1 MGGSRTGFVPEKWK
15 NVVEGPSMS
24 VNKGEQ
30 SGKTWGG
37 RFAEATNELVVKY
50 TESIS
55 FDSRLARHDILG
67 SQAQAR
73 MLGKVGLVSPEE
85 AVALVAALDDIGDEI
100 SQGKMVFRLELEDIH
115 THIEQALIARLGDT
129 GRKLHTGRSRND
141 QVATTMKLWTRD
153 ALDGVAGLVRDLQR
167 AFLESAE
174 REEGVIIPGYTH
186 LQRAQP
192 VLAAHYF
199 LAYVEKLERDH
210 SRLLDCRARLNKL
223 PLGSGAL
230 AGSSLPLDRDFV
242 ARELG
247 FDGVA
252 ANSLDV
258 SSDRDFL
265 VEFVSC
271 LALTSIH
278 LGGWA
283 EEWVIWSTTEFGF
296 LRLPD
301 SFCTG
306 SSLMPQ
312 KKNPDVLEL
321 MRGRTARVVA
331 DLQRLLILL
340 KGLPL
345 AYNRDLQEDK
355 EAVFDAVDTVS
366 RSLEVSGALV
376 SRTRLHRERIERR
389 LDEGFL
395 DATTLLEHLVRLGM
409 PMRTAHEC
417 VGQLVRLCEE
427 RGCKLSEL
435 PAEGYEQV
443 VPGLA
448 PGVYD
453 EVGVARA
460 VQAFVTVGST
470 GPERVR
476 EQVAVWRERLSPSA

>member
-1 MGGSRTGFVPEKWK
+1 MSEKTGQ
-15 NVVEGPSMS
+15 
-24 VNKGEQ
+24 GEQ

-37 RFAEATNELVVKY
+37 RFAEATNSLVVKY

-55 FDSRLARHDILG
+55 FDSRLAKHDILG

-85 AVALVAALDDIGDEI
+85 SVALVEALEAIGKEIAA
-100 SQGKMVFRLELEDIH
+100 GKMVWREELEDIH

-141 QVATTMKLWTRD
+141 QVATAMKLWTRES
-153 ALDGVAGLVRDLQR
+153 LDGIAGLIRELQR

-186 LQRAQP
+186 MQRAQP
-192 VLAAHYF
+192 VLAGHYF

-210 SRLLDCRARLNKL
+210 SRLMDCRARLNKL
-223 PLGSGAL
+223 PL
-230 AGSSLPLDRDFV
+230 DREFV

-247 FDGVA
+247 FDGLA

-265 VEFVSC
+265 VEYVSC
-271 LALTSIH
+271 LALTAVH

-296 LRLPD
+296 LKLPD

-331 DLQRLLILL
+331 DLQMLLVLL
-340 KGLPL
+340 KGLPM

-355 EAVFDAVDTVS
+355 EAVFDAVDTVW
-366 RSLEVSGALV
+366 RSLEVAGALV
-376 SRTRLHRERIERR
+376 SRTRLNRERIGAGLE
-389 LDEGFL
+389 EGFL
-395 DATTLLEHLVRLGM
+395 DATTLLEHLVRRGM

-417 VGQLVRLCEE
+417 VGKLVRACEE

-435 PAEGYEQV
+435 PAECFDEV

-448 PGVYD
+448 PEVYSQ
-453 EVGVARA
+453 VGAASA
-460 VQAFVTVGST
+460 VKAFVTVGST
-470 GPERVR
+470 GPLRVR
-476 EQVAVWRERLSPSA
+476 EQVAVWRGRLFPSA

>member
-1 MGGSRTGFVPEKWK
+1 MSEKTGQ
-15 NVVEGPSMS
+15 GD
-24 VNKGEQ
+24 Q

-37 RFAEATNELVVKY
+37 RFAEATNALVVKY

-55 FDSRLARHDILG
+55 FDSRLAKHDILG

-73 MLGKVGLVSPEE
+73 MLGNVGLVSPDE
-85 AVALVAALDDIGDEI
+85 AKALVDALETIGQEI
-100 SQGKMVFRLELEDIH
+100 AQGKMAWREDLEDIH

-141 QVATTMKLWTRD
+141 QVATAMKLWTRE
-153 ALDGVAGLVRDLQR
+153 ALDRIADLIRELQR

-174 REEGVIIPGYTH
+174 REEGVILPGYTH

-210 SRLLDCRARLNKL
+210 GRLMDCRARLNKL

-230 AGSSLPLDRDFV
+230 AGSSLPLDREFV

-247 FDGVA
+247 FDGLA

-271 LALTSIH
+271 LALTAVH

-296 LRLPD
+296 LKLPD

-321 MRGRTARVVA
+321 MRGRTARVVG
-331 DLQRLLILL
+331 DLQRLLVLL

-366 RSLEVSGALV
+366 RSLEVAAALV
-376 SRTRLHRERIERR
+376 SRSRLNRERIGAGLE
-389 LDEGFL
+389 EGFL
-395 DATTLLEHLVRLGM
+395 DATTLLEHLVRRGM

-417 VGQLVRLCEE
+417 VGKLVRLCEE

-435 PAEGYEQV
+435 PAECFDGV

-448 PGVYD
+448 PGVYGQ
-453 EVGVARA
+453 VGAASA
-460 VQAFVTVGST
+460 VGAFVTVGST
-470 GPERVR
+470 GPARVR
-476 EQVAVWRERLSPSA
+476 EQVAAWRGRLFPSA